1 MTVRRGGSSG
11 EVVPPD
17 AGKFVS
23 TSQQQRLTLQCPW
36 RLEAGALFSASGPS
50 SFLVT
55 LVIVRGVVLGGVGRE
70 RTGGEGGEG
79 VAGRVSVSA
88 RPGAGAGPCAGCD
101 VIQVKVQLNKS
112 SSLPASCRR
121 RYSRRCSSSPIGDGQ
136 QLPFEST
143 RLLASCRG
151 RYSRRRRQPR
161 SVSQI
166 EHEQQLLSE
175 LTLLPAPWRGR
186 YSGRRSPR
194 PIGHEQQISSKST
207 LLPASCWGWYSG
219 RCSPR
224 PIEPCWLCFYGPVS
238 RFLSYPRQP
247 WDRSATLRAWQPA
260 LLFAD
265 HSDKEDK
272 ILKFA
277 ANDIRQCPTQNDCK
291 GSHGGFARLQ
301 RRFSGPDIRRT
312 PAEVDL
318 SLNHI
323 TKRAKYHYF
332 CYLKF
337 LYVI

>member
-1 MTVRRGGSSG
+1 MTVRRGVSSG

-17 AGKFVS
+17 AGKFFS

-175 LTLLPAPWRGR
+175 LTLLPA
-186 YSGRRSPR
+186 
-194 PIGHEQQISSKST
+194 
-207 LLPASCWGWYSG
+207 SCWGWYSG

-247 WDRSATLRAWQPA
+247 WHRSATLPAWQPA